1 MFFKIGVLENS
12 SVFTGKH
19 LSWCL
24 FSSASV
30 FLGIL
35 PNFQEEIFL
44 WNSVTLSELK
54 KCKIPER
61 TTSYG
66 VSMSSDMDWNREK
79 QLNLKK
85 TLDKNS
91 SRIQTTQ
98 ENKLATDTIC
108 KSGLFWD

>member
-1 MFFKIGVLENS
+1 MFFKIGVLENH

-66 VSMSSDMDWNREK
+66 VSMSSDMD
-79 QLNLKK
+79 
-85 TLDKNS
+85 
-91 SRIQTTQ
+91 
-98 ENKLATDTIC
+98 
-108 KSGLFWD
+108 